1 MISMTSNVE
10 IYNLLN
16 KVKVSAVKTTQLNE
30 MTARTAIDKDAIE
43 FWSGV
48 ITVARAIGE
57 SRTFAH
63 GLPIYETGTVI
74 ATELGDGVSATYTPS
89 GSEVWQILN
98 IDLQGCTA
106 ALRDGDGNMSQLT
119 SSTFQSGQL
128 YLTSTMS
135 IFFNNGSGG
144 AATPTVAYL
153 KVSL

>member
-1 MISMTSNVE
+1 MSEID

-16 KVKVSAVKTTQLNE
+16 KVEISAVKTTQLND
-30 MTARTAIDKDAIE
+30 MTSRVAVDKDAVS
-43 FWSGV
+43 FWSSM

-74 ATELGDGVSATYTPS
+74 ATEIGDGVNVTYTPS

-106 ALRDGDGNMSQLT
+106 ALRDSDGNMSQLT

-128 YLTSTMS
+128 FLSSTMS

>member
-1 MISMTSNVE
+1 MTE
-10 IYNLLN
+10 IDIYNLLN
-16 KVKVSAVKTTQLNE
+16 KVEISAVKTTQLNE
-30 MTARTAIDKDAIE
+30 MTSRTAVDQDAVQ
-43 FWSGV
+43 FWSSV

-74 ATELGDGVSATYTPS
+74 ATELGDGVNATYTPS

-106 ALRDGDGNMSQLT
+106 ALRDSDGNMSQLT

-128 YLTSTMS
+128 YLSSTMS
-135 IFFNNGSGG
+135 IFFNNGTGG

>member
-1 MISMTSNVE
+1 MTSNVE

-16 KVKVSAVKTTQLNE
+16 KVSVSAVKTTQLNE
-30 MTARTAIDKDAIE
+30 MTSRTFIDKDAIE

-63 GLPIYETGTVI
+63 GLPIYETGTII
-74 ATELGDGVSATYTPS
+74 AAEIADGASALYTPT

-98 IDLQGCTA
+98 IDLQGCSA
-106 ALRDGDGNMSQLT
+106 MLSDGTSASQLT
-119 SSTFQSGQL
+119 ASTFKAGTLFLS
-128 YLTSTMS
+128 STMS
-135 IFFNNGSGG
+135 IGFTNSTGG
-144 AATPTVAYL
+144 PVTPTVAYL